1 MKVDMNRVLEACME
15 DENMG
20 FCIACGAEQ
29 GGVEPDGR
37 GYKCDVC
44 GCLTVY
50 GAEELCVMTGGL

>member
-1 MKVDMNRVLEACME
+1 MKVDMDRVLEACMG

-20 FCIACGAEQ
+20 FCIECGAEH

-37 GYKCDVC
+37 RYHCDEC
-44 GCLTVY
+44 GKMSVY